1 MSFRASRFS
10 FSVFGIQLLTLGLVL
25 LAGIADALIPLGV
38 AAGVL
43 YVLPVITTVL
53 LLKPKVT
60 RGVAFVVS
68 GLILVVYWIFSNE
81 GTNWMVAANRG
92 LSIVAVWGTCFVAI
106 QAIRA
111 SETAEALRQKI
122 EFEQHKQMEALEEKQ
137 HSLLNLL
144 EDFDQAQQKIKQ
156 SQERFDLAIK
166 GTNDGIWDWPD
177 VTQDPQ
183 WWSPQFY
190 RLLGYQPDEM
200 PPSFSLFKEF
210 LHPDDR
216 ESTIQFI
223 QDHFEKNV
231 PFDIE
236 YRLQTKA
243 GEYRWFHA
251 MATNVRDENGRPVR
265 MAGSIR
271 DITVRKETEDA
282 LFELNR
288 RNSLIL
294 SSAGEGIYGL
304 DLQGRNTFT
313 NPAAASM
320 LGYEPDEL
328 VGRLMH
334 EIIHNRQ
341 HDGSS
346 DLEEDCP
353 LLVAFRN
360 GEAFHNEEER
370 LWRKDGTSFL
380 ADYTSSPIRDEQ
392 NEFFGA
398 VVLIK
403 DMTLRHTVETE
414 RQHFIAELEHKNTE
428 LEQFTY
434 TVSHDLKS
442 PLVTIRG
449 FLGYV
454 KKAISMGNRD
464 QVEADLQRIDS
475 AATKMQGLL
484 SNLLELSRVGYTR
497 EVIDD
502 VNLHEV
508 AHEALELISSH
519 RSRDSNVDVHI
530 SSCLPIVRGDRIRIL
545 ELFQNLLE
553 NAFKFLGSQASPT
566 IEIDIR
572 QDGNDRVMF
581 IRDNGMGIDP
591 AYQEKVFDVF
601 ERLDHGVQGTGV
613 GLALAKRIVLLHH
626 GRIWIES
633 VGQEKGTTVCWT
645 LN

>member
-1 MSFRASRFS
+1 M
-10 FSVFGIQLLTLGLVL
+10 
-25 LAGIADALIPLGV
+25 
-38 AAGVL
+38 
-43 YVLPVITTVL
+43 
-53 LLKPKVT
+53 
-60 RGVAFVVS
+60 
-68 GLILVVYWIFSNE
+68 
-81 GTNWMVAANRG
+81 
-92 LSIVAVWGTCFVAI
+92 
-106 QAIRA
+106 
-111 SETAEALRQKI
+111 
-122 EFEQHKQMEALEEKQ
+122 
-137 HSLLNLL
+137 
-144 EDFDQAQQKIKQ
+144 
-156 SQERFDLAIK
+156 
-166 GTNDGIWDWPD
+166 
-177 VTQDPQ
+177 
-183 WWSPQFY
+183 
-190 RLLGYQPDEM
+190 
-200 PPSFSLFKEF
+200 
-210 LHPDDR
+210 
-216 ESTIQFI
+216 
-223 QDHFEKNV
+223 

-236 YRLQTKA
+236 CRLQTKA

-251 MATNVRDENGRPVR
+251 MATNVRDEDGQPVR

-282 LFELNR
+282 LFGLNR

-294 SSAGEGIYGL
+294 LSAGEGIYGL

-320 LGYEPDEL
+320 LGYEPDDL
-328 VGRLMH
+328 VGGLMH

-341 HDGSS
+341 HDDTS
-346 DLEEDCP
+346 DFRKDCP
-353 LLVAFRN
+353 LFVAFQN
-360 GEAFHNEEER
+360 GEIYHNEEER
-370 LWRKDGTSFL
+370 LWRKDGTNFL

-403 DMTLRHTVETE
+403 DMTLRHTAEAE

-454 KKAISMGNRD
+454 RKAIRTGKRD
-464 QVEADLQRIDS
+464 QAEADLQRIDS

-519 RSRDSNVDVHI
+519 RSRVSNVDVHI
-530 SSCLPIVRGDRIRIL
+530 SSFLPIVRGDRVRLL

-553 NAFKFLGSQASPT
+553 NAFKFLGSQAVPT

-572 QDGNDRVMF
+572 QDGNDRVIF
-581 IRDNGMGIDP
+581 VRDNGMGIDP

-633 VGQEKGTTVCWT
+633 VGQGTGTTVCWT